1 MSLISLYAATF
12 TYDEKPSFVFYAPA
26 IVSYDYRAGF
36 ISVDTKVSVLSA
48 AVVPGA
54 GTRPRAKKICARA
67 LIWTASE

>member
-48 AVVPGA
+48 AVVPG
-54 GTRPRAKKICARA
+54 
-67 LIWTASE
+67 SVQ